1 MAENHE
7 LEPSLA
13 IGMKREYL
21 VLLSGPLQGTERDIV
36 GSLTIGRSPENG
48 LQLNDL
54 QVSRKHAV
62 VQQTPAGTIVRDL
75 GSGNGTYLGDRRILE
90 YRLSDGDVIRIGP
103 VDMKFEMRVGD
114 AMTTPRPV
122 ISSPAGPDPRQSVR
136 FHAEESASK
145 IEANAVD
152 NVYRTFF
159 KAPHDSVSTEQLRDA
174 QNRLAAVYEA
184 NQIISSERDLRKLF
198 ERVMDQI
205 FGLVPAHNGVIL
217 LKDEKVGELVTE
229 YVKRGDTQSEVAMS
243 SSIVARAFEK
253 GEAVITYNAASDARF
268 EAGASIISQNIS
280 SAMCTPLRHQNETLG
295 IIYVDTRGTQ
305 NAFAQSDLE
314 LLVAVS
320 GPAATAIRNA
330 QFVAELEKAYQDT
343 LIVLANAIELRD
355 HYTVGH
361 TWRVTNF
368 ALEIARTLDWPE
380 EKLRECEMGGVVHD
394 VGKISIDDAVLRK
407 PGGLT
412 EEEFAKMRV
421 HPERGARMMQDIK
434 MLVPLIPYAL
444 YHHERYDGKGY
455 PFGLSGEEIPIE
467 GRLLAVADTLDAM
480 TSNRP
485 YRKGLDP
492 EFAISEIEKGK
503 GSQFDPAIVEAL
515 MKCYRDGKIDRILQD
530 YHKKDEKSIACPF
543 CSTYMRLPEQAKV
556 DFEFQC
562 GVCHRQ
568 IRLQHKNDAY
578 FGELVARNDSAP
590 LGSSPHGDSSAND
603 SEPAAKSSE
612 DKEVSE

>member
-1 MAENHE
+1 
-7 LEPSLA
+7 
-13 IGMKREYL
+13 MKREYL
-21 VLLSGPLQGTERDIV
+21 VLLTGPLQGTERDIV

-75 GSGNGTYLGDRRILE
+75 GSGNGTYIGDRRILE
-90 YRLSDGDVIRIGP
+90 YRLADGDVIRIGP
-103 VDMKFEMRVGD
+103 VDLKFELRAGD
-114 AMTTPRPV
+114 VMTTPRPL
-122 ISSPAGPDPRQSVR
+122 ISPLATSDPRQSVR
-136 FHAEESASK
+136 FHAEEAGSK
-145 IEANAVD
+145 VEANAAD
-152 NVYRTFF
+152 SVYQTFF
-159 KAPHDSVSTEQLRDA
+159 KVQQNAVSTDQLRDA
-174 QNRLAAVYEA
+174 QNRLAAVYKA

-217 LKDEKVGELVTE
+217 LKDERTGELVTE
-229 YVKRGDTQSEVAMS
+229 YVKRGDRQSEVAMS
-243 SSIVARAFEK
+243 SSIVSRAFDN
-253 GEAVITYNAASDARF
+253 GEAVITYNAASDSRF

-280 SAMCTPLRHQNETLG
+280 SAMCTPLQHQNETLG

-305 NAFAQSDLE
+305 NAFAQGDLE
-314 LLVAVS
+314 LLVALA

-330 QFVAELEKAYQDT
+330 QYVAELEKAYQDT

-368 ALEIARTLDWPE
+368 AIEIARKLDWPE

-412 EEEFAKMRV
+412 DEEYAQMRV

-444 YHHERYDGKGY
+444 YHHERFDGNGY
-455 PFGLSGEEIPIE
+455 PFGLAGEDIPIE

-485 YRKGLDP
+485 YRKGFDP
-492 EFAISEIEKGK
+492 EYAISEIEKGR
-503 GSQFDPAIVEAL
+503 GSQFDPTIVDAL
-515 MKCYRDGKIDRILQD
+515 MKCYREGKIDRILQD

-543 CSTYMRLPEQAKV
+543 CSTYVRLPDLATV

-568 IRLQHKNDAY
+568 IRLKRQNEAY
-578 FGELVARNDSAP
+578 FGELIARNEPTPLSSGPTGESATADP
-590 LGSSPHGDSSAND
+590 
-603 SEPAAKSSE
+603 EPAITTNERSKAQ
-612 DKEVSE
+612 D

>member
-1 MAENHE
+1 
-7 LEPSLA
+7 
-13 IGMKREYL
+13 MKREYL
-21 VLLSGPLQGTERDIV
+21 VLMTGPLHGTERDIV

-62 VQQTPAGTIVRDL
+62 IQQTPAGTIVRDL
-75 GSGNGTYLGDRRILE
+75 GSGNGTYIGDRRVLE
-90 YRLSDGDVIRIGP
+90 YRLTDGDVIRIGP
-103 VDMKFEMRVGD
+103 VDMKFEIRVGD

-122 ISSPAGPDPRQSVR
+122 QSPQPAVGSDPRQSVR

-145 IEANAVD
+145 IEANKAD

-159 KAPHDSVSTEQLRDA
+159 KAPQDAVNAEQLRDA

-198 ERVMDQI
+198 ERVTDQI
-205 FGLVPAHNGVIL
+205 FSLVPAHNGVIL
-217 LKDEKVGELVTE
+217 LKDERTGELVTE

-243 SSIVARAFEK
+243 SSIVSRAFEN

-268 EAGASIISQNIS
+268 ETGASIIAQNIT
-280 SAMCTPLRHQNETLG
+280 SAMCTPLKHQDDVLG

-320 GPAATAIRNA
+320 GPAATSIRNA
-330 QFVAELEKAYQDT
+330 QYLAKIQKAYQDT
-343 LIVLANAIELRD
+343 LIALANAIELRD

-368 ALEIARTLDWPE
+368 ALEIARTLEWSE
-380 EKLRECEMGGVVHD
+380 EKLHECEMGGVLHD

-412 EEEFAKMRV
+412 DEEFAKMRV
-421 HPERGARMMQDIK
+421 HPERGARMMQDIEF
-434 MLVPLIPYAL
+434 LVPLIPYAL

-455 PFGLSGEEIPIE
+455 PFGLKGEEIPIE

-503 GSQFDPAIVEAL
+503 GSQFDPVIVDAL
-515 MKCYRDGKIDRILQD
+515 IKCYREGKIDRILQD
-530 YHKKDEKSIACPF
+530 YYKKDEKSIACPF
-543 CSTYMRLPEQAKV
+543 CSTYIRLPENAAI

-568 IRLQHKNDAY
+568 IRLQHQNEAY
-578 FGELVARNDSAP
+578 FGELVSRNDSSP
-590 LGSSPHGDSSAND
+590 LGSSPNSD
-603 SEPAAKSSE
+603 SEP
-612 DKEVSE
+612 DT